1 MDVAV
6 SGFARHRQSAIEEA
20 LMLHWDFDD
29 LFTTGRLDVDG
40 FTTDTLAIKGS
51 GESSL
56 GGGVSEEDF
65 TDILTAEVFAANGGP
80 CEITVTA
87 TCLDYIPCESHKR
100 SKQDYDR
107 LRDLYPSV
115 FAPKVAE

>member
-6 SGFARHRQSAIEEA
+6 SGFARHRQGAIEEA
-20 LMLHWDFDD
+20 LMSHWDFDD
-29 LFTTGRLDVDG
+29 LTTGWTAD
-40 FTTDTLAIKGS
+40 DTLTLRGS

-56 GGGVSEEDF
+56 GGGMSEEDF
-65 TDILTAEVFAANGGP
+65 TDLLTAEVFAANGGP

-115 FAPKVAE
+115 FAPKVPE